1 MLSSLTKDGRG
12 PARNG
17 FTLIELLVVIAII
30 AILAALLLPALSR
43 AKSRANTIRCV
54 SNLKQIGLGL
64 KMYVDDNQGTY
75 PVHNG
80 WASLGGECPTSPYVT
95 AGYAAEVATTNR
107 PLNRYV
113 GNTQVFRCPADQG
126 DAYWGNAVLNC
137 FVSYGTSYLVEFGM
151 NAFGVKKVTDAPN
164 GTPIKETEVAR
175 RPVNKIILG
184 DWLWHP
190 NRALT
195 SPRSIWHNYQGK
207 RRENMLYG
215 DGHALYIPNDPRW
228 ETTSVGQ
235 TPDADFTWW

>member
-1 MLSSLTKDGRG
+1 MPRTKR
-12 PARNG
+12 G

-30 AILAALLLPALSR
+30 AILAAMLLPALTK
-43 AKSRANTIRCV
+43 AKIRANTIKCV

-64 KMYVDDNQGTY
+64 KLYVDDYQGAY
-75 PVHNG
+75 PVHAG
-80 WASLGGECPTSPYVT
+80 WASLGGERPTNPYVA
-95 AGYAAEVATTNR
+95 AGYGAEVASTNR

-126 DAYWGNAVLNC
+126 DAYPGLDTAVKNC
-137 FVSYGTSYLVEFGM
+137 FESYGTSYLVEFGM
-151 NAFGVKKVTDAPN
+151 DAFGVKKVTDAPT
-164 GTPIKETEVAR
+164 GTPMKETEVAR

-190 NRALT
+190 NRVLT
-195 SPRSIWHNYQGK
+195 SPRAIWHNYKGK

-215 DGHALYIPNDPRW
+215 DGHALYIPNDRRW

-235 TPDADFTWW
+235 TPDPNFTWW